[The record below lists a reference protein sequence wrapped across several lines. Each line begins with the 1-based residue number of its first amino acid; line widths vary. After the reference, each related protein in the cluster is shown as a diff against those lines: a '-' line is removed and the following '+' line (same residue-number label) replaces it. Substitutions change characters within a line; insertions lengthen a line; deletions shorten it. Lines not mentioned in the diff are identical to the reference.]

1 MPRSCAE
8 AGVLR
13 RIVPLN
19 NIPKQILLATR
30 YQRRI

>member
-13 RIVPLN
+13 RIVALTD
-19 NIPKQILLATR
+19 IPAVILQSVR
-30 YQRRI
+30 YRKHA